1 MLLLTLFGCNR
12 THNDD
17 LKDEYLVTFNYNYQ
31 DSPENYE
38 VLVRS
43 GEKVEKPSDPNR
55 ETHTFEGWFITEEE
69 FDFETPIIEPIT
81 LVAKWKVEVTFSV
94 TFNSDSGIEIETI
107 KVVSVI

>member
-1 MLLLTLFGCNR
+1 MKKRFLIVALMLLLTLFGCNR

-69 FDFETPIIEPIT
+69 FDFETPI
-81 LVAKWKVEVTFSV
+81 
-94 TFNSDSGIEIETI
+94 
-107 KVVSVI
+107 